1 MQSVLIYGRFLT
13 RALIS
18 GVYNYSSSTEATVNR
33 KRERD
38 FRLLTVACGFP
49 KVTSRFSA
57 LLNRG
62 RYGDDASFFARYKTA
77 DVLGVADGV
86 GGWRNYG
93 IDPSRFS
100 YTLMETCERLV
111 VSGRFNPRNPGHLI
125 AASYYELKENKEQII
140 GSSTACVV
148 VLNRT
153 DQMLYTANI
162 GDSGFLIM
170 RNGQIVH
177 RSEEQ
182 QHYFNTPFQLSL
194 APANI
199 TGLVHS
205 DSPDTADTSSVPIE
219 EGDLI
224 LLATDGLFDN
234 LPESVIVQQLS
245 KLRDHNLDNMQKMVN
260 SLAFQAHRLAF
271 DANYLSPF
279 SKRARENGINV
290 LGGKPDDITVLLAAV
305 TNLFGEKSDSI
316 AAVVAQHTCSS
327 DHG

>member
-1 MQSVLIYGRFLT
+1 MQSVIICGRYLT

-18 GVYNYSSSTEATVNR
+18 GVYNYSSSTEAAVNR

-38 FRLLTVACGFP
+38 FRLLAVACGFP
-49 KVTSRFSA
+49 KVSSRFSA
-57 LLNRG
+57 LLSKG

-93 IDPSRFS
+93 IDPSKFS
-100 YTLMETCERLV
+100 YSLMETCERLV
-111 VSGRFNPRNPGHLI
+111 TSGRFNPRNPGHLI

-148 VLNRT
+148 VLNRI

-162 GDSGFLIM
+162 GDSGFLVM
-170 RNGQIVH
+170 RNGQIVY

-199 TGLVHS
+199 NEHVLS
-205 DSPDTADTSSVPIE
+205 DSPETADTSSLPVE

-245 KLRDHNLDNMQKMVN
+245 KLRDHNLENMQKMVN
-260 SLAFQAHRLAF
+260 TLAFQAHRLAF
-271 DANYLSPF
+271 DATYMSPF

-290 LGGKPDDITVLLAAV
+290 MGGKPDDITVLLAAV
-305 TNLFGEKSDSI
+305 TNLLGEKSNSI
-316 AAVVAQHTCSS
+316 PAVIAHSSCS
-327 DHG
+327 DPG

>member
-1 MQSVLIYGRFLT
+1 MQSVLVYGRFLT
-13 RALIS
+13 RALIN
-18 GVYNYSSSTEATVNR
+18 GVYNYSSSTEAAVNR

-38 FRLLTVACGFP
+38 FRLLAVACGFP
-49 KVTSRFSA
+49 KVSSRFSA

-93 IDPSRFS
+93 IDPSLFSYTLMETCERLLILYTGESRGGFGGWRNYGIDPSLFS

-125 AASYYELKENKEQII
+125 AASYYELLENKEQIL

-148 VLNRT
+148 VLNKT
-153 DQMLYTANI
+153 DQMLYTANM
-162 GDSGFLIM
+162 G
-170 RNGQIVH
+170 
-177 RSEEQ
+177 
-182 QHYFNTPFQLSL
+182 
-194 APANI
+194 
-199 TGLVHS
+199 
-205 DSPDTADTSSVPIE
+205 DSPDTADTSSLPVQ
-219 EGDLI
+219 EGDFKFFLK
-224 LLATDGLFDN
+224 LRLFFTIFQN
-234 LPESVIVQQLS
+234 LYC
-245 KLRDHNLDNMQKMVN
+245 KTTKKTWGRDHNMENLQKMVN

-279 SKRARENGINV
+279 SKRARENGIDV
-290 LGGKPDDITVLLAAV
+290 LGGKPDDVTVLLAAV